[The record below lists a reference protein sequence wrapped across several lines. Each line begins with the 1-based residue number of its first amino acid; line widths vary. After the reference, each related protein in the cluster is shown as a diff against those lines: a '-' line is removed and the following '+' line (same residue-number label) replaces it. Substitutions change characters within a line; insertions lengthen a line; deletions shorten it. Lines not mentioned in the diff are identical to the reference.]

1 MKVSLIATV
10 LNGADHL
17 EAFLGSL
24 AAQTRAPDEIVVVD
38 GGSTD
43 GTASL
48 LAEAEGVTLIQEP
61 GANISGV
68 ATSRSPPPHTT

>member
-24 AAQTRAPDEIVVVD
+24 AAQTRAPDEVVVVD

-48 LAEAEGVTLIQEP
+48 LAEPRA
-61 GANISGV
+61 
-68 ATSRSPPPHTT
+68 